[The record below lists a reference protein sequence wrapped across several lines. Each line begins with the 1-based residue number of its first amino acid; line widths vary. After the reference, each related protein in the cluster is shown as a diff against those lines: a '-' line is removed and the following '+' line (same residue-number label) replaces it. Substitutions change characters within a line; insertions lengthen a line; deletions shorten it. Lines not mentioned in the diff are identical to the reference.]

1 MHAQSLINVIPDA
14 QDVLKLEP
22 EELAAALLMWW
33 NRSGVIATNLLE
45 DALAPQSVIRVGG
58 VVPGSGG
65 ALKELVGGYPQGFHD
80 RLERAILEACQWLL
94 REGFIAFSAKPG
106 EGFFITRRGKRVTR
120 ASDIS
125 TYARGNLL
133 PKGVLHP
140 LIIEKVY
147 AAFLRGDYDTAVFQA
162 FREVEI
168 AVRTA
173 GKYAAGEIGEKLMR
187 LAFDKDIGPLRDPT
201 TVEGERLAMAHL
213 FAGAM
218 GVFRNSTGHRAV
230 TFEAAETAE
239 IIMLA
244 SYLLR
249 VVDRRAV
256 AP

>member
-1 MHAQSLINVIPDA
+1 MHPQSLINVVPDA

-22 EELAAALLMWW
+22 EELAAALLLWW

-45 DALAPQSVIRVGG
+45 DAFTPQFVIRVNG
-58 VVPGSGG
+58 VVPGSGS
-65 ALKELVGGYPQGFHD
+65 ALKALVEGYPQGLHD

-94 REGFIAFSAKPG
+94 REGFIAFSPRQG
-106 EGFFITRRGKRVTR
+106 EGFFITRRGKRVTD

-168 AVRTA
+168 AVRSA
-173 GKYAAGEIGEKLMR
+173 GKYGDGEIGEKLMR
-187 LAFDKDIGPLRDPT
+187 LAFDKDNGPLRDPAA
-201 TVEGERLAMAHL
+201 VESERHAMSHL

-218 GVFRNSTGHRAV
+218 GVFRNATGHRAV
-230 TFEAAETAE
+230 TFDAAETAE

-249 VVDRRAV
+249 VVDRRAT
-256 AP
+256 